1 MRYQE
6 AAIVGKLLGNITP
19 DSCINLGSGDPI
31 HQRLKKPWIDKL
43 IFGPLQSRG
52 VRIIHTDLVVRDG
65 VDLKIDLS
73 SEKDL
78 HKLKK
83 IGSSRVFLLC
93 NVLEHVP
100 AEFRVLMINSIVS
113 IMNRF
118 DHLII
123 TVPFCYPYHA
133 DPIDTGYRPTAAEL
147 SSAIGLKVTFAQT
160 IPAGNFR
167 EELLEMTPAK
177 RLRKLLKPL
186 YPFQKLSKYR
196 ENLSRLKFLFR
207 NYEVTIVSAQR
218 T

>member
-6 AAIVGKLLGNITP
+6 AAVVGAILEKVAP
-19 DSCINLGSGDPI
+19 DTCINLGSGDI
-31 HQRLKKPWIDKL
+31 LHQRVKKPWVED
-43 IFGPLQSRG
+43 FVFNPLRSRG
-52 VRIIHTDLVVRDG
+52 VGVVHTDLIMRDG

-73 SEKDL
+73 SDQDL
-78 HKLKK
+78 QELKK
-83 IGSSRVFLLC
+83 IGNSRVFLLC

-100 AEFRVLMINSIVS
+100 EEFRQTIISSIIS

-123 TVPFCYPYHA
+123 TVPFRYPFHA
-133 DPIDTGYRPTAAEL
+133 DPIDTGYRPSASEL
-147 SSAIGLKVTFAQT
+147 STTIGLSTTFAET

-167 EELLEMTPAK
+167 EELLDMSPVK

-186 YPFQKLSKYR
+186 YPFQKPCKYR

-207 NYEVTIVSAQR
+207 NYEITVVAAQR